1 MPPYGLQMPTYQLA
15 TEAEITQAQQ
25 FTAELIEAKD
35 VFQSQLRESATK
47 IWRVSIDTMGG
58 DGYGLMQ
65 NEALTIHQTR
75 ETFGL
80 NSSDGPEW
88 LVAAATADEA
98 EEKVIEF
105 LASQSVEVTPAEE
118 GEVEEFRQ
126 QVEACKRDSRLA
138 RGSFV
143 AVTSGAEKDNPDG
156 RL

>member
-1 MPPYGLQMPTYQLA
+1 M
-15 TEAEITQAQQ
+15 E
-25 FTAELIEAKD
+25 
-35 VFQSQLRESATK
+35 SQYRH
-47 IWRVSIDTMGG
+47 
-58 DGYGLMQ
+58 DGWSRDGLMQ

-118 GEVEEFRQ
+118 GEVEEFRAAGRGLQ
-126 QVEACKRDSRLA
+126 ERFEACKRIFC
-138 RGSFV
+138 RGHV
-143 AVTSGAEKDNPDG
+143 GC
-156 RL
+156 